1 MIIVN
6 GFQPLTIITKCSILD
21 VAAVLDLR
29 LVTSYIHSKLRMI
42 QLEQLRLHTSSKH
55 KEMHPKHVEHLKSRL
70 KDHNVGPFED
80 SSTTCVRTGLE
91 SNFRALQ
98 VLFLNHFHAL
108 NLNHTLNHIFIPSI
122 TSMPLSIASA
132 DSSSYQSDKAGFR
145 IML

>member
-1 MIIVN
+1 
-6 GFQPLTIITKCSILD
+6 
-21 VAAVLDLR
+21 
-29 LVTSYIHSKLRMI
+29 
-42 QLEQLRLHTSSKH
+42 
-55 KEMHPKHVEHLKSRL
+55 MHPKHVEYLKSRL

-98 VLFLNHFHAL
+98 VLFLNHFHTL

-145 IML
+145 IMLWTHQTQYLPHFPIPKRIVDEMPAMRSIKPRSTYMQWFFH